1 MRRLL
6 LALFVLALV
15 LGGKPSEVA
24 AQGGRAVCEGYCG
37 TVAVGCYVLVG
48 WAIGRE
54 KCDAMYQGCVD
65 GCVAVLIEEEEKK

>member
-1 MRRLL
+1 MRRLM
-6 LALFVLALV
+6 LAVFVLMLG
-15 LGGKPSEVA
+15 LGGGPAEVT
-24 AQGGRAVCEGYCG
+24 AQEGRAGCEGYCA

-65 GCVAVLIEEEEKK
+65 GCVAALVEEG